1 MHSIE
6 KIKGKLLTDP
16 ILESTIESL
25 KRSIKEF
32 GVKN

>member
-6 KIKGKLLTDP
+6 KIKGQLLTDP
-16 ILESTIESL
+16 SLENTIENL

-32 GVKN
+32 SAKH